1 MEATVV
7 RREPRDGMAI
17 IEELVQVRGVTD
29 VEGWMLRDKVA
40 IVVGLVRA
48 EGGWGGV
55 GGLTLVGQALWD
67 GVVVIVG

>member
-1 MEATVV
+1 M
-7 RREPRDGMAI
+7 
-17 IEELVQVRGVTD
+17 VQVRGVTD

-55 GGLTLVGQALWD
+55 GGLILVGQALWD

>member
-1 MEATVV
+1 M
-7 RREPRDGMAI
+7 
-17 IEELVQVRGVTD
+17 VQVRGVTD

-40 IVVGLVRA
+40 IVVGLVPA